1 MEDMV
6 NRNVFEVIIAS
17 ISGAVGFL
25 YAWVTRNTLRAN
37 KMSELLASFREIS
50 KGQSIQ
56 IDDIKKDIKSV
67 KGDVG
72 QMKVELSV
80 VLIRV
85 NKVLDQLGE

>member
-1 MEDMV
+1 MEEMV

-25 YAWVTRNTLRAN
+25 YAWVTRNTIRAN

-50 KGQSIQ
+50 KTQSIQ
-56 IDDIKKDIKSV
+56 IDEIKKDIKSV
-67 KGDVG
+67 KMDVG

-85 NKVLDQLGE
+85 NNVLDQLGE